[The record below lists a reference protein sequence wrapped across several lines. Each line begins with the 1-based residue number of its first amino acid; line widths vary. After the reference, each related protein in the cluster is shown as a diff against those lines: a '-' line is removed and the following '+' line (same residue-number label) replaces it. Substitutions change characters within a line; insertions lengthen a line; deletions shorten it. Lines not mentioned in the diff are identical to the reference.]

1 MTEEELAQ
9 LYETSRVVVVP
20 LRYGA
25 GVKGK
30 VIEALYNGAPIVTT
44 AIGAE
49 GIAGAKD
56 VMEIADEPA
65 DFAEAVV
72 SLYQD
77 PEKCKEISKKTQ
89 TYVREHHSIDAA
101 WKVIEEDFQ

>member
-1 MTEEELAQ
+1 MRPAG
-9 LYETSRVVVVP
+9 SVVVP

-30 VIEALYNGAPIVTT
+30 VIDAFYNGAPIVTT
-44 AIGAE
+44 SIGAE
-49 GIAGAKD
+49 GIAGSED

-77 PEKCKEISKKTQ
+77 LWKNVKEISKKTQ
-89 TYVREHHSIDAA
+89 TYVREHHSINAA
-101 WKVIEEDFQ
+101 WKVIEEDFR